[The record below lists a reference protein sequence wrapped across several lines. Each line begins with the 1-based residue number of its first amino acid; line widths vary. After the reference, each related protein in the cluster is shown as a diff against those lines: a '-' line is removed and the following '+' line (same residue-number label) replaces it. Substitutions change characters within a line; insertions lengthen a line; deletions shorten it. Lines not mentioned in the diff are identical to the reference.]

1 MIVDEEAC
9 RAAGRFPLA
18 LAEAAIAGG
27 AAVIQLRAKAAS
39 DSDYMTL
46 AAPIA
51 KHCRA
56 ASVPFIVNDRVHL
69 VHELDADGVHVGQ
82 GDMPIASVR
91 AHVGDRLVGVSTHNP
106 AQAQAAERVGADWIA
121 LGPIF
126 QTRSKA
132 NPDPEVG
139 LEGLREV
146 CTTVKRPVIAIG
158 GIDTPRA
165 PQVLSQGAAMI
176 AVISVVCQSPD
187 PEGTTRAL
195 AALF

>member
-1 MIVDEEAC
+1 MAD
-9 RAAGRFPLA
+9 
-18 LAEAAIAGG
+18 
-27 AAVIQLRAKAAS
+27 
-39 DSDYMTL
+39 
-46 AAPIA
+46 
-51 KHCRA
+51 
-56 ASVPFIVNDRVHL
+56 L
-69 VHELDADGVHVGQ
+69 VTCWCSYL
-82 GDMPIASVR
+82 
-91 AHVGDRLVGVSTHNP
+91 
-106 AQAQAAERVGADWIA
+106 A